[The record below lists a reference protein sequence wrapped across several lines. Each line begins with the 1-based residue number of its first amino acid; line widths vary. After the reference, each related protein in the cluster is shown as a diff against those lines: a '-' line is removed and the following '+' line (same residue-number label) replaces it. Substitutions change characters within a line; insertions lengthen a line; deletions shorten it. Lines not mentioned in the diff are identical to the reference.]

1 MIKRKL
7 PNRWSNALPVGGGVR
22 GAGEGWGRR
31 AKVRGRGR
39 GFALTGLEI
48 WLSTEFGAAMGP
60 VTVKALGGGRWG
72 RGMAKDRILGYGQ
85 EMGLQLGAN
94 IRQRD
99 RVGRMFHN

>member
-1 MIKRKL
+1 
-7 PNRWSNALPVGGGVR
+7 
-22 GAGEGWGRR
+22 
-31 AKVRGRGR
+31 
-39 GFALTGLEI
+39 
-48 WLSTEFGAAMGP
+48 MGP